1 MYRRHLATLLLTFS
15 FLVPTALAQAAPPP
29 LPGLPAPAN
38 GTMMVHGNYLYVLRG
53 DVLYQFDA
61 ESLSLLHSFDFNR
74 EGRRPRAQP
83 RRQPGL
89 VIEPP
94 AQAEEPV
101 PTETVVEEPATLE
114 PKAVEEAVNKSLQ
127 WLIKHQD
134 EDGRFDSDQFM
145 KHDTT
150 GQASDGPGNPV
161 HDVGAT
167 GLAVLAMLGTGSTM
181 RSGNYKFQISKAVS
195 WLREQQQ
202 ANGMIGVNASHDFI
216 YDHAIATWAICE
228 AYGLSQYKLLKPVA
242 QNALN
247 YLESHRNP
255 YAVWRYQPRDNDNDT
270 SVTTWA
276 AMALCSGRS
285 FGLQVNPNAVQMI
298 GNWYDQVTDDK
309 GRSGYT
315 KVGERS
321 SRKPGDHSARFPVE
335 RGEALTAAALLGRF
349 MIGQE
354 PASKAVMAKSAGLL
368 LAQPPQWQKDRIDA
382 YYWFFGSFAM
392 YQMGGEFW
400 EGWAPHLAGL
410 LTHQRQDGN
419 FAGSWDP
426 VGVWD
431 EDGGRIYATALYS
444 LALQTAQRKAK
455 LVRAPQ
461 MIR

>member
-1 MYRRHLATLLLTFS
+1 EEEPEEIEELE
-15 FLVPTALAQAAPPP
+15 P
-29 LPGLPAPAN
+29 L
-38 GTMMVHGNYLYVLRG
+38 
-53 DVLYQFDA
+53 
-61 ESLSLLHSFDFNR
+61 
-74 EGRRPRAQP
+74 
-83 RRQPGL
+83 
-89 VIEPP
+89 
-94 AQAEEPV
+94 EEPV
-101 PTETVVEEPATLE
+101 LKDAEISDHNETEDNQEYESSEGDPDFLSDSPFDDKAFNDVIGIGGGAGGKFGGRFGGKRNLRAAGGSGTEQALKDGLE
-114 PKAVEEAVNKSLQ
+114 
-127 WLIKHQD
+127 WLANHQD
-134 EDGRFDSDQFM
+134 DDGKWDTDEFM
-145 KHDTT
+145 KHDPA
-150 GQASDGPGNPV
+150 GDLCDGPGQPE
-161 HDVGAT
+161 HDVGVT
-167 GLAVLAMLGTGSTM
+167 GLALLAFLGDGHTTRAGIYKERVTRGIKWLRDQQDFESGLIGEKIGHSYMYSHGIASLAM
-181 RSGNYKFQISKAVS
+181 
-195 WLREQQQ
+195 
-202 ANGMIGVNASHDFI
+202 
-216 YDHAIATWAICE
+216 CE
-228 AYGLSQYKLLKPVA
+228 AYYFSKYKILKKNA
-242 QNALN
+242 QLGIN
-247 YLESHRNP
+247 YLERHRNP
-255 YAVWRYQPRDNDNDT
+255 YSVWRYQPRDNDNDT